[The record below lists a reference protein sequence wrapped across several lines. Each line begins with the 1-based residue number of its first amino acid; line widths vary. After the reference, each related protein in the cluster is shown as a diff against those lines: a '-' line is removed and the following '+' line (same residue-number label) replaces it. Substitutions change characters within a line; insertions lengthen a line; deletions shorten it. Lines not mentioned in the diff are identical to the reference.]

1 MNIMMT
7 TYEYYDDNVG
17 NYCRELE
24 DDTTVGRDVVYMHS
38 NPSWHGITVRTC
50 AVEGKNAWTM
60 ARQWVEVTRK

>member
-1 MNIMMT
+1 MMT

-38 NPSWHGITVRTC
+38 NPSGHGLSR
-50 AVEGKNAWTM
+50 
-60 ARQWVEVTRK
+60 EVW